1 MNEIIKE
8 RMLRAL
14 KESVEDQWAGG
25 SGERDKVLSEIYL
38 TDPNGCCINEDYL
51 GDDVLIDIQEKF
63 YWYLDAIRQ
72 EFDEFI
78 EIYVMPSYDDAT
90 AYFMIYDNKLLYRGS
105 CKAWNF
111 FFQTEEELMEDMH
124 AVYLSIAAKMEKTW
138 EMWTLSEE
146 DIKNAAEA
154 HDILLDGAD
163 LDDVANRFYKCFAE
177 LVGLNWDECLADC
190 IKESI
195 KDTKSPELV
204 PYQEVV

>member
-1 MNEIIKE
+1 MDEIIKE

-14 KESVEDQWAGG
+14 KESTEDQWAGG
-25 SGERDKVLSEIYL
+25 SGDRDKVLRDMYL

-51 GDDVLIDIQEKF
+51 GDDVLVDIKDKF

-78 EIYVMPSYDDAT
+78 EIYVIPSYNDAT

-111 FFQTEEELMEDMH
+111 FFQTEEELMEDMD
-124 AVYLSIAAKMEKTW
+124 AIYLSITAKMEKTW

-146 DIKNAAEA
+146 DIVAIAKREGLSLEGKN
-154 HDILLDGAD
+154 LDEIARQIKKGIAWAV
-163 LDDVANRFYKCFAE
+163 DDVWEGVVRDAIRNTEAQ
-177 LVGLNWDECLADC
+177 
-190 IKESI
+190 
-195 KDTKSPELV
+195 V
-204 PYQEVV
+204 PPVFFEI